1 MALPII
7 LGYIGVGL
15 GGSLAGFIA
24 GALSRQP
31 EINELKK
38 QVRSLQAEVE
48 RLHSVIEVQDGQI
61 HELKIRY
68 TALKGW
74 QFVQKNQQRGYIR
87 GSIMYQYA
95 FMEYLGMLIDADQSG
110 KVKMDKSE
118 IQYYNAFGKILNDF
132 NITDKDRGVVI
143 KYISDKYE
151 AEINR
156 FQEPNLS
163 PILEYLK

>member
-7 LGYIGVGL
+7 LGYIGVG
-15 GGSLAGFIA
+15 LAGFIA

-31 EINELKK
+31 EINELKE

-48 RLHSVIEVQDGQI
+48 RLHAVIEVQYSQI
-61 HELKIRY
+61 RELKIRY

-95 FMEYLGMLIDADQSG
+95 LKEYLEIIIDADQSG
-110 KVKMDKSE
+110 KYKMNKSE
-118 IQYYNAFGKILNDF
+118 IEFYNAFGKILNVGEL
-132 NITDKDRGVVI
+132 TDQDRGVVI
-143 KYISDKYE
+143 EYISDKYG

-156 FQEPNLS
+156 FQEPDLS
-163 PILEYLK
+163 PIMEYLE